1 MTAVSSVNISSQS
14 SVDAPS
20 HAAQSRS
27 ARSPS
32 LLHLVKAAGVLAL
45 ALSGGAQAAGVRS
58 FPNDRRLLQ
67 SADQPTVPE
76 PYDYDS
82 ICKSGILDSYSEGL
96 NYEDCITQEKA
107 SIDLVKKTKPL
118 AALKK
123 CYQVSGYLAAG
134 LMGVGLLSSMTC
146 STAGSIVA
154 SVGGS
159 LGITALI
166 PTAVCGSMHAHISGR
181 LKQSREVAEK
191 CCRFFPKKADIK
203 AMQPAPAPKQ
213 GLPSPEGNKP

>member
-1 MTAVSSVNISSQS
+1 MNAVLSVNTSSQPP
-14 SVDAPS
+14 VDAGNYS
-20 HAAQSRS
+20 AQSRS

-67 SADQPTVPE
+67 SAEYPVLPK

-82 ICKSGILDSYSEGL
+82 ICKSNILDSYVEGL

-107 SIDLVKKTKPL
+107 TIDLIEKSKPL
-118 AALKK
+118 AKLKK

-134 LMGVGLLSSMTC
+134 LTGLGLLSSMTC
-146 STAGSIVA
+146 SDAGGVVA
-154 SVGGS
+154 SISGS
-159 LGITALI
+159 LGITALL
-166 PTAVCGSMHAHISGR
+166 PTAVCGAMHGHISGR
-181 LKQSREVAEK
+181 LKRSREAAEK

>member
-1 MTAVSSVNISSQS
+1 MTAVLSVNTSSQS
-14 SVDAPS
+14 PVDAS
-20 HAAQSRS
+20 SDSAQGRS

-45 ALSGGAQAAGVRS
+45 ALSGGAQAAGLRS
-58 FPNDRRLLQ
+58 STHDRRLLQ
-67 SADQPTVPE
+67 SAEQPTIPV

-154 SVGGS
+154 GVGGS

-191 CCRFFPKKADIK
+191 CCGFFPKTADMKAR
-203 AMQPAPAPKQ
+203 QPSPAPLQ
-213 GLPSPEGNKP
+213 GLPSPVGDKP

>member
-1 MTAVSSVNISSQS
+1 MTAVLSVNTSSQS
-14 SVDAPS
+14 PVDASS
-20 HAAQSRS
+20 HSAQSRS

-45 ALSGGAQAAGVRS
+45 ALSGGAQAAGLRS

-76 PYDYDS
+76 PYDYNS
-82 ICKSGILDSYSEGL
+82 ICKSGILDSYAEGL

-107 SIDLVKKTKPL
+107 SIDLVKNTKPL
-118 AALKK
+118 ATLKK
-123 CYQVSGYLAAG
+123 CYQVSGYLAAA
-134 LMGVGLLSSMTC
+134 LTGVGLLSSMTC
-146 STAGSIVA
+146 TDAGMM
-154 SVGGS
+154 VGGTSGS
-159 LGITALI
+159 LGVVALI
-166 PTAVCGSMHAHISGR
+166 PTAVCGGMYAHIGGR

-191 CCRFFPKKADIK
+191 CCRFFPKKADMK
-203 AMQPAPAPKQ
+203 AMQPAPAPEQ